1 MSYGQAE
8 RDRMLKGGRR
18 GLLIILSSPSG
29 VGKTTLARRLIQWD
43 PSVLFSVSATTR
55 PPRTGEQDGRE
66 YYFKSGREFDEMV
79 VSGMFLEHAEVFGNM
94 YGSPKEPV
102 ESAIHNS
109 RDIVFDID
117 WQGGQ
122 QIRNSV
128 YSADTVSIFVLPPT
142 IAELRRRLLMRG
154 LDCDRTVEARMQKSK
169 GEIDHWSEYDYVLIN
184 SDIDRVFEEIKNIVL
199 AERLRRRRQL
209 GLFGFVEG
217 LHREFEVTDK

>member
-43 PSVLFSVSATTR
+43 PNVLFSVSATTR
-55 PPRTGEQDGRE
+55 LPRTGERDGRE
-66 YYFKSGREFDEMV
+66 YYFKSEREFDEMV
-79 VSGMFLEHAEVFGNM
+79 MSGMFLEHAEVFGNM
-94 YGSPKEPV
+94 YGSPKVPV

-109 RDIVFDID
+109 RDVVFDID

-142 IAELRRRLLMRG
+142 IAELRRRLQMRG
-154 LDCDRTVEARMQKSK
+154 LDCKRTVEARMQKSK

>member
-1 MSYGQAE
+1 
-8 RDRMLKGGRR
+8 MLKGGRR

-43 PSVLFSVSATTR
+43 PNVLFSVSATTR
-55 PPRTGEQDGRE
+55 PPRAGERDGRE
-66 YYFKSGREFDEMV
+66 YCFKSESEFGEMAE
-79 VSGMFLEHAEVFGNM
+79 SGKFLEHAEVFGNM

-102 ESAIHNS
+102 ESAIRNS
-109 RDIVFDID
+109 RDVVFDID

-142 IAELRRRLLMRG
+142 IAELRRRLQMRG

-184 SDIDRVFEEIKNIVL
+184 SDIDRVFEEIRNIVL
-199 AERLRRRRQL
+199 AERLCRRRQL